1 MAAVQVISSIHPRSI
16 YDPRPSLKTKL
27 CQESFHIPNLR
38 ALYKDWPHAVNTN
51 YPQLKVALE
60 ARIDKY
66 ARQPMNKISL
76 LGHQL
81 IELALPSVSTL
92 LRKRL
97 S

>member
-1 MAAVQVISSIHPRSI
+1 MAAVQVIHSSHPRPT

-27 CQESFHIPNLR
+27 CQEPFHIPNLR
-38 ALYKDWPHAVNTN
+38 PLYKDWPDAVNAN

-66 ARQPMNKISL
+66 AWQPMNRISL
-76 LGHQL
+76 LSHQL

-92 LRKRL
+92 LRKRPL
-97 S
+97 